1 MRAAVAVLLA
11 TLAAAN
17 AATVADPQQLLE
29 HYRCNVCHAV
39 HEPLAGP
46 SYAAIAAHYRHQR
59 QAYAVVAAKIRV
71 GARGGGLWNMPPH
84 PEVSRADADA
94 MARAILAVKE

>member
-1 MRAAVAVLLA
+1 MRAAVAVLATMLA
-11 TLAAAN
+11 VAN
-17 AATVADPQQLLE
+17 AAVAADPQQLLE
-29 HYRCNVCHAV
+29 RYRCNVCHAA

-46 SYAAIAAHYRHQR
+46 SYAAIAAHYRHQP
-59 QAYAVVAAKIRV
+59 QAHAVVAAKIRV

>member
-1 MRAAVAVLLA
+1 MRATVFV
-11 TLAAAN
+11 LAAALAVAN
-17 AATVADPQQLLE
+17 GAAAADPQQLLE
-29 HYRCNVCHAV
+29 RYRCNVCHAA

-46 SYAAIAAHYRHQR
+46 SYAAIAAHYRDQK
-59 QAYAVVAAKIRV
+59 QAHALVAAKIRV